1 MSKKIL
7 TKILTAGCAL
17 TLFMSSNVFASNL
30 AKIKSDVNLRSYN
43 STKGQVVGTISKDST
58 VTIVSNANNGWFQV
72 KTSNGTSGFI
82 STGFMQVTQT
92 DATCISDEANVRT
105 EPSSNA
111 SILGKAGNGK
121 VYVTTGKT
129 GDWYI
134 IKYNNTT
141 GYINKQYM
149 QGSLLS
155 YLPNVNIPTTA
166 STATTAKATVN
177 PSTNNVYAVINSET
191 LNLKKE
197 ANDDSQSVKSL
208 PSGYNLTV
216 LGYENDWIKV
226 SDDAN
231 TTGYVNAKFV
241 SLKNGS
247 KPANTIAKPVATA
260 KASTTKSVTNS
271 KGSQIIEF
279 SKNYIGTPYV
289 WGGTDLNTGVDC
301 SGFVM
306 SCYKQ
311 FGINLLRTSREM
323 YTMGTE
329 VSKEDLQPGD
339 LVFFNSGYESQIS
352 HVGMYAGDGKYIH
365 STDGSAN
372 GVTISDLYSDYSV
385 KTYVGA
391 KRILN

>member
-216 LGYENDWIKV
+216 LGYE
-226 SDDAN
+226 
-231 TTGYVNAKFV
+231 TTISIFI
-241 SLKNGS
+241 L
-247 KPANTIAKPVATA
+247 
-260 KASTTKSVTNS
+260 
-271 KGSQIIEF
+271 F
-279 SKNYIGTPYV
+279 PYSY
-289 WGGTDLNTGVDC
+289 LNTVLT
-301 SGFVM
+301 
-306 SCYKQ
+306 
-311 FGINLLRTSREM
+311 N
-323 YTMGTE
+323 
-329 VSKEDLQPGD
+329 
-339 LVFFNSGYESQIS
+339 
-352 HVGMYAGDGKYIH
+352 
-365 STDGSAN
+365 
-372 GVTISDLYSDYSV
+372 
-385 KTYVGA
+385 
-391 KRILN
+391 